1 MCNYVSKSFINFDC
15 KVDETV
21 RYQCRNVDLT
31 KVSDKEIF
39 KIGQNYYYYLFNRN
53 DKVSTFSLREITKE
67 EYLLRKEEFFLC
79 RPNGKFGKFS
89 RDENEY
95 FIGCYRNSLWKKTM
109 PINDCLLFSPSPLKE
124 IWDAVKA
131 ELEVRERI
139 SRENEAN
146 SRKEYAKLCGA
157 LGHRLNIS
165 YVNVLRIG
173 TKEEELRA
181 FRASYNAAIEKIRV
195 LPLTELRRLQVSLF
209 RHNSRAR
216 RMRAMTD
223 LGIEF
228 FNADVMLMDLSELE
242 NVVEKPL
249 REYSEDSVKLAIE
262 NALDLSY
269 DERLEIANE
278 IMVANRTGKREILRK
293 LGIEADAIDLNTYP
307 LAKIKYRIQSSV
319 AMEPH

>member
-1 MCNYVSKSFINFDC
+1 
-15 KVDETV
+15 
-21 RYQCRNVDLT
+21 
-31 KVSDKEIF
+31 
-39 KIGQNYYYYLFNRN
+39 
-53 DKVSTFSLREITKE
+53 
-67 EYLLRKEEFFLC
+67 
-79 RPNGKFGKFS
+79 
-89 RDENEY
+89 
-95 FIGCYRNSLWKKTM
+95 
-109 PINDCLLFSPSPLKE
+109 
-124 IWDAVKA
+124 
-131 ELEVRERI
+131 
-139 SRENEAN
+139 
-146 SRKEYAKLCGA
+146 
-157 LGHRLNIS
+157 
-165 YVNVLRIG
+165 
-173 TKEEELRA
+173 
-181 FRASYNAAIEKIRV
+181 
-195 LPLTELRRLQVSLF
+195 
-209 RHNSRAR
+209 
-216 RMRAMTD
+216 MTD